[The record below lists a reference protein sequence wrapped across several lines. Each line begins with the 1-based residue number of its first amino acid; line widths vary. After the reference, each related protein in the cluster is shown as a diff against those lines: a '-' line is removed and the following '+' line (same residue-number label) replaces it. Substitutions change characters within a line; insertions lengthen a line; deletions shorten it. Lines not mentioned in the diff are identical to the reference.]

1 MRRRA
6 DSESSLRC
14 DVTRDGHQEI
24 ITHSARPVR
33 VTHLMRGFTE
43 SSELAHSAQ
52 GHLGAE
58 TMGCL
63 HLMDD
68 DVFT

>member
-1 MRRRA
+1 MEQCDVRRRA

-43 SSELAHSAQ
+43 SSELAHS
-52 GHLGAE
+52 GPLGC
-58 TMGCL
+58 G
-63 HLMDD
+63 DD
-68 DVFT
+68 GLFTLDG